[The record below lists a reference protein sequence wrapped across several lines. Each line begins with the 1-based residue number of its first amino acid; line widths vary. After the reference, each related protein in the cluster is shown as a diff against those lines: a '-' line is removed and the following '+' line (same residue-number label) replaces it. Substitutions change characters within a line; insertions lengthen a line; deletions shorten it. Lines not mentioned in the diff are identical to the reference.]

1 MKSIPVNEIDFDPTS
16 YVDPNG
22 RVFSW
27 KGEIY
32 RAIHK
37 ENEAFYKGFMEDG
50 FFKGLMEKGLLVETE
65 IAPLTLDGFGMILKH
80 KKVPTLT
87 YCMEWPATMLKEA
100 ALLTLDLAIELTDKN
115 LTLQD
120 AYPWNVYFDGTK
132 PVFIDLGSIVEADKK
147 FIWIAY
153 DQFCRFFLYPLYMY
167 AAGREKI
174 ARTLLFHYWEGI
186 TSDDILQ
193 TMPLSKK
200 LTNTGLI
207 TRIALPSAID
217 KIVKKFSPEWKHK
230 VGSKESNLEK
240 FNTPKARKRFLTNLR
255 GEVASIKTNITES
268 TWINYYKV
276 RIEGKG
282 ETEHDRT
289 EKQKIIGDILDMLKP
304 ESALDLGCNTGR
316 YSELAAEKGIRVV
329 ATDKDEQCVSH
340 LHLEARKKELD
351 IIPLIMD
358 TINPTPKFGW
368 CSKQFPSAIERL
380 QSEMVFA
387 LALIHHLVFKQW
399 QSFPRIIETLKVFST
414 KYVIVEFVPID
425 DPFIAGC
432 WEDRFSW
439 YTIENLTAELEKNF
453 STVESFDSH
462 PEGRK
467 LLLCT
472 K

>member
-1 MKSIPVNEIDFDPTS
+1 MKKIPQNEISFDPTS

-22 RVFSW
+22 RVFKW
-27 KGEIY
+27 KDGIY
-32 RAIHK
+32 RAIHV
-37 ENEAFYKGFMEDG
+37 ERVDFYKGFMEDG
-50 FFKGLMEKGLLVETE
+50 FFSDLIEKGLLIETE
-65 IAPLTLDGFGMILKH
+65 IAPLSLEGFGMVLKH
-80 KKVPTLT
+80 RKIPTLT

-100 ALLTLDLAIELTDKN
+100 ALLTLDLALELNEKN

-120 AYPWNVYFDGTK
+120 AYPWNIYFDGTT
-132 PVFIDLGSIVEADKK
+132 PEFIDLGSIVEVDRK
-147 FIWIAY
+147 FIWVAY
-153 DQFCRFFLYPLYMY
+153 DQFCRFFLYPLYMF

-200 LTNTGLI
+200 LFNTGII

-217 KIVKKFSPEWKHK
+217 KIVKKFSPEWKHNI
-230 VGSKESNLEK
+230 GSKKNNLEK
-240 FNTPKARKRFLTNLR
+240 FNTPAARRRFLTSLR
-255 GEVASIKTNITES
+255 KEVASIKTNIKES
-268 TWINYYKV
+268 TWINYYKE
-276 RIEGKG
+276 RIEGAG
-282 ETEHDRT
+282 ETEEDRT
-289 EKQKIIGDILDMLKP
+289 EKQKIISKILDRLKP
-304 ESALDLGCNTGR
+304 ETVLDLGCNTGR

-340 LHLEARKKELD
+340 LYKVARKKELN

-358 TINPTPKFGW
+358 TINPTPQFGW

-380 QSEMVFA
+380 RSDMVFA

-399 QSFPRIIETLKVFST
+399 QSFPRIIETLKTFSN

-432 WEDRFSW
+432 WEERFDW
-439 YTIENLTAELEKNF
+439 YTLENLTAELEKNF
-453 STVESFDSH
+453 SKVECFDSH
-462 PEGRK
+462 PTGRK
-467 LLLCT
+467 LLLCI

>member
-1 MKSIPVNEIDFDPTS
+1 MKKIPQNEITFDPTS
-16 YVDPNG
+16 YIDPNG
-22 RVFSW
+22 RVFEY
-27 KGEIY
+27 KGDIY
-32 RAIHK
+32 RAIHT
-37 ENEAFYKGFMEDG
+37 ERVDFYKGFMKDG
-50 FFKGLMEKGLLVETE
+50 FFSGLMDKGLLIETE
-65 IAPLTLDGFGMILKH
+65 IAPLTLDGYGMVLKH
-80 KKVPTLT
+80 RRVPTLT
-87 YCMEWPATMLKEA
+87 YCMEWSAPMLKEA
-100 ALLTLDLAIELTDKN
+100 ALLTLDLALELNEKN

-132 PVFIDLGSIVEADKK
+132 PEFIDLGSIVEVDRK

-186 TSDDILQ
+186 TSEDILQ
-193 TMPLSKK
+193 TMPLGKK
-200 LTNTGLI
+200 LSNIGII

-230 VGSKESNLEK
+230 VGGKENNLDK
-240 FNTPKARKRFLTNLR
+240 FNTPAARKRFLTSLR
-255 GEVASIKTNITES
+255 REVASIKTEVRES
-268 TWINYYKV
+268 TWINYYKE
-276 RIEGKG
+276 RIEAG
-282 ETEHDRT
+282 ETEEDRT
-289 EKQKIIGDILDMLKP
+289 EKQKIISKILDDLKP
-304 ESALDLGCNTGR
+304 ESVLDLGCNTGR

-340 LHLEARKKELD
+340 LHLEAKKKNLN

-358 TINPTPKFGW
+358 TINPTPQFGW

-380 QSEMVFA
+380 SSDMVFA

-399 QSFPRIIETLKVFST
+399 QSFPRIIETLKSFSN
-414 KYVIVEFVPID
+414 KYVIVEYVPID
-425 DPFIAGC
+425 DQFIAGC
-432 WEDRFSW
+432 WEERFEW
-439 YTIENLTAELEKNF
+439 YTLENFTAELEKNF
-453 STVESFDSH
+453 SKVESFDSH